1 MKNLFLPLMLAAG
14 ADLLH
19 VDIMDGHFVPNL
31 SMGPAV
37 CAAVRRACPETFLDV
52 HLMVTDPLAFL
63 DPFAKA
69 GADHLTFHVEAV
81 EDPAAAI
88 SRIASAGL
96 STGLAFNPDTPVE
109 RVLPW
114 IAEVDLV
121 LVMSIHPGFS
131 GQAFMPEV
139 LEKMAEIA
147 PRLRPE
153 QRLEVDG
160 GVNPT
165 TAAACREAGLL
176 RALIDRE
183 GEALTRGELLETVW
197 GLRPDTKTRVVD
209 SFVVRLRRY
218 IERDPSRPRHI
229 VSVRGHGYRLLR

>member
-1 MKNLFLPLMLAAG
+1 MTSRHRDLLAHPPHRPLVAASILSADFSRLGEECHSVLAAG

-88 SRIASAGL
+88 SRIASTGL

-165 TAAACREAGLL
+165 TAAACREAGVDVLVSASSIFGSEDY
-176 RALIDRE
+176 RRQI
-183 GEALTRGELLETVW
+183 EAIRGAGTTASTSQ
-197 GLRPDTKTRVVD
+197 GA
-209 SFVVRLRRY
+209 
-218 IERDPSRPRHI
+218 
-229 VSVRGHGYRLLR
+229 

>member
-1 MKNLFLPLMLAAG
+1 MTSRRRDLLAHPPRRPLVAASILSADFSRLGEECHAVLAAG

-19 VDIMDGHFVPNL
+19 VDVMDGHFVPNL

-96 STGLAFNPDTPVE
+96 STGLALNPDTPAE
-109 RVLPW
+109 RILPW

-165 TAAACREAGLL
+165 TAAACREAGVDVLVSASSIFGSDDH
-176 RALIDRE
+176 RGQIEAIRGPAIDSVP
-183 GEALTRGELLETVW
+183 G
-197 GLRPDTKTRVVD
+197 RV
-209 SFVVRLRRY
+209 
-218 IERDPSRPRHI
+218 
-229 VSVRGHGYRLLR
+229 

>member
-1 MKNLFLPLMLAAG
+1 MTSRRRDLLAHPPRRPLVAASILSADFSRLGEECHAVLAAG

-96 STGLAFNPDTPVE
+96 STGLALNPDTPVE

-165 TAAACREAGLL
+165 TAAACREAGVDVLVSASSIFGSDDY
-176 RALIDRE
+176 RAEID
-183 GEALTRGELLETVW
+183 AIRGPAIDSVP
-197 GLRPDTKTRVVD
+197 GRV
-209 SFVVRLRRY
+209 
-218 IERDPSRPRHI
+218 
-229 VSVRGHGYRLLR
+229 

>member
-1 MKNLFLPLMLAAG
+1 MAASILSADFARLGEECHAVLAAE

-19 VDIMDGHFVPNL
+19 VDVMDGHFVPNL

-96 STGLAFNPDTPVE
+96 STGLALNPDTPAE
-109 RVLPW
+109 RILPW

-121 LVMSIHPGFS
+121 LVMSVHPGFS
-131 GQAFMPEV
+131 GQGFISDV
-139 LEKMAEIA
+139 LDKAAEIST
-147 PRLRPE
+147 RLRPE
-153 QRLEVDG
+153 QRLEIDG
-160 GVNPT
+160 GVTPE
-165 TAAACREAGLL
+165 TAAACREAGVDVLVS
-176 RALIDRE
+176 ASSIFG
-183 GEALTRGELLETVW
+183 GENYRSEIEAIRGETATAP
-197 GLRPDTKTRVVD
+197 GATRA
-209 SFVVRLRRY
+209 
-218 IERDPSRPRHI
+218 
-229 VSVRGHGYRLLR
+229 